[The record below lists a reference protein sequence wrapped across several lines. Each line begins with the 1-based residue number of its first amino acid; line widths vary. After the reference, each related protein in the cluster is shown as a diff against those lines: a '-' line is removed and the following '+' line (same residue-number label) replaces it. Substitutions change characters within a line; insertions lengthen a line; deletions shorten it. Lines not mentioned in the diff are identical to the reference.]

1 MSPRGV
7 HMKKIKCIHAA
18 VFMLLTMSFSL
29 FSCSHGSDDG
39 GSSTPT
45 TTETI
50 GGIEVPITD
59 KNKSSTVLINEGYSA
74 LNSGD
79 YDTTLSKFR
88 SAYALDPNDTTKIYY
103 ALTELAMLSTDT
115 DVVDII
121 KNDFGAKNYPAT
133 PNAIFNSAWVSEIK
147 TPVSKLNSVFNSE
160 WLKKYPELKNVNAAT
175 FEPNAEG
182 NYIRVS
188 ATPTNSWSNNVLAWD
203 SYYLHDGTW
212 VYYPDYI
219 KTMDKTTLF
228 LTNVTPD
235 ANGNYLIPFSS
246 CYSSLTDKTAYE
258 TQANSEIAD
267 YLYNVSSYTPGQL
280 TKTTEGQYV
289 RLTGTETTSYNTD
302 YMYYSYKN
310 NDGTWTRS
318 YGNIINYSLSN
329 EGNYL
334 ASKSDIV
341 LKLAQKKAKASLTS
355 YLYNSTSSY
364 RKNIL
369 GEILYLPELAVPDW
383 VTSSQYYKNTIV
395 GTTQSYKTW
404 LYLIYANLITNNE
417 QGANEK
423 IDKLIKIVH
432 AKNETIRKIVDSMG
446 TGTTTLDPTFI
457 RNLRLT
463 EYIGDDSVTI
473 SKTEMQILS
482 AALEAC
488 DAALTFVASY
498 DLSAD
503 LKCAEISLEASPAE
517 NNAEKDKIVKAIN
530 DSVTAKTLSVRDAT
544 KLAAAKTMFSE
555 AAGRVIS
562 CYNEIKTSTLYPQ
575 IVKDKIAEYGAAYY
589 DGAVKAKA
597 ALDNGSIFYI
607 PKEPN
612 PRTFPTTASEA
623 FFGIDLGKVFTPG
636 YFTNIIER
644 STDKEKVK
652 IYYKRFEETTGWNGS
667 SLINNH
673 SESEF
678 TELTGSISNFAT
690 TVANDAGLT
699 VTLTSSPSYSYTRK
713 EIWYEVGILINKDI
727 ITQALPGIEGAEN
740 QFDTI
745 TSAKIDKTRF
755 IKIFDFHGST
765 TMVNN

>member
-133 PNAIFNSAWVSEIK
+133 PNAIFNSAWVSELK

-188 ATPTNSWSNNVLAWD
+188 ATPTTSWSIANILGGGV
-203 SYYLHDGTW
+203 YYLYDGIW
-212 VYYPDYI
+212 VHYPDYI
-219 KTMDKTTLF
+219 KATDKNTF
-228 LTNVTPD
+228 CLTNVTPD
-235 ANGNYLIPFSS
+235 ANGNYLISFSS
-246 CYSSLTDKTAYE
+246 YYSSLTDKTVYE

-267 YLYNVSSYTPGQL
+267 YLYNLDSSTSQL
-280 TKTTEGQYV
+280 VKTSSGEYV
-289 RLTGTETTSYNTD
+289 RLTGTETTSYNED
-302 YMYYSYKN
+302 YINYSYKN
-310 NDGTWTRS
+310 NEGTCTSS
-318 YGNIINYSLSN
+318 YGRLTDYSLSN

-334 ASKSDIV
+334 AYKSNIIYT
-341 LKLAQKKAKASLTS
+341 LAQKKAKSSLTS

-383 VTSSQYYKNTIV
+383 VTSSQYYKDTIV

-446 TGTTTLDPTFI
+446 TGTATLDPTFI

-488 DAALTFVASY
+488 DAALTFVAAY

-503 LKCAEISLEASPAE
+503 LKCAEISLEASPKE

-544 KLAAAKTMFSE
+544 KLATAKSMFSE

-644 STDKEKVK
+644 STDKEKIK

-667 SLINNH
+667 SPINNH

-690 TVANDAGLT
+690 TAANDAGLT

-755 IKIFDFHGST
+755 IKIFDFHGPT